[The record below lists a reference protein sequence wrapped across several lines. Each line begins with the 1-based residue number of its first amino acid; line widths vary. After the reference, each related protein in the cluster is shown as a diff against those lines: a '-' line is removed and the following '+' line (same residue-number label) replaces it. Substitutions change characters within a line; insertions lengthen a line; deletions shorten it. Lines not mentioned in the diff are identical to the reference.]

1 MQIRKVVLV
10 VLLIILVASFN
21 LSARPNKNIALGF
34 QVGAFATG
42 PVVDIPL
49 GPLALNVG
57 VNYPLLIGWIKT
69 ISDMDSDLFKSVFF
83 LSGDLTYPIA
93 LGEQFDLKL
102 GVSTLAGTD
111 FKNLMVGTVG
121 VTAKGEYWI
130 PNKNV
135 GLFMHMDV
143 PIGLY
148 AISET
153 ESAFGV
159 GAEVPLLGILTTSA
173 GVLWA
178 F

>member
-57 VNYPLLIGWIKT
+57 INYPLLIGWIKT

-83 LSGDLTYPIA
+83 LSGI
-93 LGEQFDLKL
+93 
-102 GVSTLAGTD
+102 
-111 FKNLMVGTVG
+111 
-121 VTAKGEYWI
+121 
-130 PNKNV
+130 
-135 GLFMHMDV
+135 
-143 PIGLY
+143 
-148 AISET
+148 
-153 ESAFGV
+153 
-159 GAEVPLLGILTTSA
+159 
-173 GVLWA
+173 
-178 F
+178 